1 MLVLTRPLVLDKQD
15 QTRID
20 NDNEEK
26 RKKEMEKGA
35 LIARLHPGNL
45 CYLPKFCSSS
55 SFAISFTFPS
65 LQIDKHTVLS
75 ASFPLKITNYI
86 FTNYNEIQFRN

>member
-1 MLVLTRPLVLDKQD
+1 MLISTRPLVLDKQD
-15 QTRID
+15 QTRLG
-20 NDNEEK
+20 NDNEETKKK
-26 RKKEMEKGA
+26 RNGKGA

-86 FTNYNEIQFRN
+86 FTNYNETQFRN